1 MLRTAL
7 KTVLY
12 QTCVDWECFVI
23 DDGSTDD
30 TQSALAAFKDP
41 RVKVLRNAV
50 NLGMNA
56 SRNLAISQA
65 QGRFITF
72 LDSDDLWLPRR
83 LDLFQRRAE
92 KSPSAGFLFSNAY
105 LYRYD
110 RLIGLLFSPE
120 RKLPEGVVPGHYAVG
135 DRHLPY
141 VTTNVAI
148 LRDAFSKWG
157 VFKTQMKTLDTEL
170 FARFLAAGLPVAA
183 LPEPLS
189 VRRLHGGQLTDRYAE
204 NFDEA
209 LQALDSSGA
218 AGETREE
225 MRQELARE
233 VAVYLLKAGRPAEAR
248 AFLVKQLG
256 GEGRKGAL
264 YKLTFAPRAVLALG
278 RGLKRQWT
286 KLRHHPVWAPPEFT
300 EVRRLIEPLLADEPR
315 S

>member
-12 QTCVDWECFVI
+12 QTCGDWECFVV

-30 TQSALAAFKDP
+30 TSRVLAELKDP
-41 RVKVLRNAV
+41 RIKALRNAS

-56 SRNLAISQA
+56 SRNLAIGQA

-72 LDSDDLWLPRR
+72 LDSDDLWLPKR
-83 LDLFQRRAE
+83 LEAFLERA
-92 KSPSAGFLFSNAY
+92 KRSPEAGFLFSNAY
-105 LYRYD
+105 LYRFD

-183 LPEPLS
+183 LSEPLS

-209 LQALDSSGA
+209 LQALESSGA
-218 AGETREE
+218 AGETKED

-286 KLRHHPVWAPPEFT
+286 KLRHHPAWAPPEFT
-300 EVRRLIEPLLADEPR
+300 AVRRLIAPLLAEERP
-315 S
+315 